1 MTYSQVLSQFVADLD
16 FDGVPRSVIESAKRH
31 LLDTIGV
38 GLMGATQPMPKNA
51 LKGIAAI
58 PGSAGAAHVWGSDLK
73 LAPPYAAMANGI
85 SAHVLDFDD
94 THTTA
99 IVHGSAI
106 LAPTVLAIGEHLN
119 ASGRDILT
127 AFIAGWEVAARVGL
141 AAQGSMHQR
150 GYHTSSVAG
159 VFGAA
164 AAAAKLLGLPP
175 EQITFAIGL
184 AGSQASGIN
193 EYQSNGSSSKI
204 LHTGWA
210 AYSGI
215 VAAYLAQAGMTGPLT
230 VFEGRLGFLNAY
242 ALRERVKLDELTAGL
257 RTRWE
262 TSNVSIKPYSCC
274 HFGHAFIDCAKQLN
288 AKGLRPAD
296 VEYIECVVA
305 EIQVAMV
312 CEPADQKRQPDSPY
326 AAKFS
331 LPFMVAAAL
340 SDGTVGHETFT
351 PENIARPDL
360 LDLARRIGYR
370 VAAPEE
376 LTFPR
381 YFPGWLRV
389 KAKGGREYE
398 ERMDINLGTPEN
410 PMAPSAIEE
419 KFRHNAAAAV
429 DSAQTE
435 RLISSVASLERS
447 NAVAFGALTGL
458 SGGAA

>member
-1 MTYSQVLSQFVADLD
+1 MTYSQVLAQFVAALD
-16 FDGVPRSVIESAKRH
+16 FDSAPRSVIESAKRH

-38 GLMGATQPMPKNA
+38 GLMGATQSMPKNA

-58 PGSAGAAHVWGSDLK
+58 PGSVGAAHVWGSDFK

-127 AFIAGWEVAARVGL
+127 AFIGGWEVAARVGL

-164 AAAAKLLGLPP
+164 AAAAKLLGLAP

-257 RTRWE
+257 GTRWE
-262 TSNVSIKPYSCC
+262 TSNISIKPYSCC

-296 VEYIECVVA
+296 IEYIECMVA

-340 SDGTVGHETFT
+340 SDGKVGHETFT
-351 PENIARPDL
+351 PENITRPDL
-360 LDLARRIGYR
+360 LDLARRVGYR
-370 VAAPEE
+370 VAAPDE
-376 LTFPR
+376 LNFPR

-410 PMAPSAIEE
+410 PMAHSAIEE
-419 KFRHNAAAAV
+419 KFRDNAAAAV

-435 RLISSVASLERS
+435 RLISSIASLERS
-447 NAVAFGALTGL
+447 NAVALGTLTGL
-458 SGGAA
+458 SDGAA

>member
-1 MTYSQVLSQFVADLD
+1 
-16 FDGVPRSVIESAKRH
+16 VIESAKRH
-31 LLDTIGV
+31 LLDTLGV
-38 GLMGATQPMPKNA
+38 GLMGATQPMPRNA
-51 LKGIAAI
+51 LKGISAI
-58 PGSAGAAHVWGSDLK
+58 PGSAGSAHAWGSDIK

-106 LAPTVLAIGEHLN
+106 IAPTVLAIGEHLN

-127 AFIAGWEVAARVGL
+127 AFVAGWEVAARVGL

-159 VFGAA
+159 IFGAA
-164 AAAAKLLGLPP
+164 AAAGKLLGLTQ
-175 EQITFAIGL
+175 EQLTFAIGL

-230 VFEGRLGFLNAY
+230 VFEGRLGFFNAY
-242 ALRERVKLDELTAGL
+242 ALRERLKLDELTAGL
-257 RTRWE
+257 GERWE
-262 TSNVSIKPYSCC
+262 TNNISIKPYSCC
-274 HFGHAFIDCAKQLN
+274 HFGHAFIDCAKQLSE
-288 AKGLRPAD
+288 KGLTPSD
-296 VEYIECVVA
+296 VEYVECVVA
-305 EIQVAMV
+305 DIQVAMV
-312 CEPADQKRQPDSPY
+312 CEPAELKCRPDSPY

-340 SDGTVGHETFT
+340 SDGKVGHETFS

-360 LDLARRIGYR
+360 LDLAGRVGYR
-370 VAAPEE
+370 VAAPNE

-389 KAKGGREYE
+389 KAKGGREFE

-410 PMAPSAIEE
+410 PMSQSAIEE
-419 KFRHNAAAAV
+419 KFRDNAGVAV
-429 DSAQTE
+429 DGAQTE
-435 RLISSVASLERS
+435 RLISSVAALERT
-447 NAVAFGALTGL
+447 NAVTLGTLMGL
-458 SGGAA
+458 GEARGV